1 MTNVQKFMADARRI
15 LKHVRANNNGRSNT
29 ERACKDVASL
39 FIRSTSV
46 PGDLPSSV
54 AEYWQRTYID
64 TSSDFSEE
72 PTEKNLEK
80 LSAFLSFL
88 ENADENE
95 DLLSDSDWRT
105 LGELV
110 NYEAED
116 LPVDVLQYLM
126 AKIVEKGALL

>member
-1 MTNVQKFMADARRI
+1 MADARRV
-15 LKHVRANNNGRSNT
+15 LKHARADNNGHFDS
-29 ERACKDVASL
+29 ERASKDAVSL
-39 FIRSTSV
+39 FIRSASV

-54 AEYWQRTYID
+54 AEYWQRTYIEE
-64 TSSDFSEE
+64 SSNFSEE
-72 PTEKNLEK
+72 PTEKNLER
-80 LSAFLSFL
+80 LSGFLSFL

-95 DLLSDSDWRT
+95 DLLSDSDWRM

-116 LPVDVLQYLM
+116 LPIDVLQYLM

>member
-1 MTNVQKFMADARRI
+1 M
-15 LKHVRANNNGRSNT
+15 
-29 ERACKDVASL
+29 ASL
-39 FIRSTSV
+39 FIRSASV

-126 AKIVEKGALL
+126 AKIVEKGALC